1 MKHLFFCFLIE
12 MLFCGASVPVFER
25 IRATCLDAESKKTI
39 PHATVFIEKAN
50 LFTDADSSGVFEID
64 IAGDDT
70 LLITSIGYKE
80 KKIAVSDV
88 KKNAVVLLQPL
99 AVQLPELFIGKR
111 KKITLGNLK
120 GKKKFDM
127 NSDDCVR
134 YEMATRITVPEGIQR
149 YQLKAITINGI
160 GFNAANP
167 VRIHVYSAGKYGEP
181 HDELMKKDIIIK
193 ENKVH
198 NNILTIDVEE
208 QGIILDEDVFFVGVQ
223 WIADSINKHRI
234 NVKNSRPIGPGI
246 YCSFQNSSEVTYIR
260 AKGGRWGYKWMLY
273 TKGTIYP
280 YDYAKI
286 PAKIESPLN
295 MLLSCDI
302 LY

>member
-1 MKHLFFCFLIE
+1 MKQMAFFLV
-12 MLFCGASVPVFER
+12 LALLSNGSSAPVYEK
-25 IRATCLDAESKKTI
+25 IKGTCIDAVSKKAI
-39 PHATVFIEKAN
+39 PFATVFISKAN
-50 LFTDADSSGVFEID
+50 LFTDADSSGVFEIEVT
-64 IAGDDT
+64 GDDT
-70 LLITSIGYKE
+70 LVITSIGYKE
-80 KKIAVSDV
+80 QKIAVSDV

-134 YEMATRITVPEGIQR
+134 YEMATRITVPAGIKR
-149 YQLKAITINGI
+149 YQLKTITINGT
-160 GFNAANP
+160 GFNSENP
-167 VRIHVYSAGKYGEP
+167 VRIHIYSAGKYGEP
-181 HDELMKKDIIIK
+181 HGELLKKDIVIK
-193 ENKVH
+193 ENISRS
-198 NNILTIDVEE
+198 NLLTIDVEQ
-208 QGIILDEDVFFVGVQ
+208 QGIVLEEAIFFVGVQ
-223 WIADSINKHRI
+223 WIADSINKQRI
-234 NVKNSRPIGPGI
+234 NVKNNKLLGPGI
-246 YCSFQNSSEVTYIR
+246 YCSFQNSSAITYTR
-260 AKGGRWGYKWMLY
+260 VLGGRVGYKWMLH
-273 TKGTIYP
+273 TKGIVYP